1 MAIWNGVLFG
11 LLLTIFI
18 GPVFFALIQ
27 TSIEK
32 GFISGIFMAI
42 GIALSDTVYISIT
55 YFGLSQLIDPEN
67 VNAGLGVVGG
77 LIMIGFGL
85 VSYFKPINSVEAKEE
100 IQPKQRENF
109 LRPVIKGFLLNG
121 INPSVFVFWIGIS
134 SMATVNYGYSGNIA
148 IVFFASI
155 IATVFLTD
163 IVKSFVAH
171 KLKKLLTYK
180 FMSLMNKAVG
190 IALFLF
196 GLRLLYFVFDPM

>member
-1 MAIWNGVLFG
+1 MAIWNGILFG

-32 GFISGIFMAI
+32 GFVSGIFMAL

-55 YFGLSQLIDPEN
+55 YFGLSQVINPEN
-67 VNAGLGVVGG
+67 VNAGLGIVGG
-77 LIMIGFGL
+77 LIMMGFGL
-85 VSYFKPINSVEAKEE
+85 VSYFKPINSVEAKGE
-100 IQPKQRENF
+100 IQPKQKKKF

-134 SMATVNYGYSGNIA
+134 SMATVNYGYSGSVA

-180 FMSLMNKAVG
+180 FMSLMNKTVG

-196 GLRLLYFVFDPM
+196 GLRLFYFVIDSM